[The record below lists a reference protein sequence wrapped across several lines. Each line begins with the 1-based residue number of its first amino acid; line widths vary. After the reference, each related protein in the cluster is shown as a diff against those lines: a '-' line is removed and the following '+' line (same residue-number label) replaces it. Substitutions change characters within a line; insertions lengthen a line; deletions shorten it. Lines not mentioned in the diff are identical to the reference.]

1 MSQAARTKRAARLLL
16 TAAMYTAIPT
26 AAAPPLQ
33 SRTGPARGA
42 GRPLPARRRRV
53 MELPADGEEQRKK
66 ITSAVLDSQELILWM
81 KATPSRAALPP
92 RS

>member
-1 MSQAARTKRAARLLL
+1 
-16 TAAMYTAIPT
+16 
-26 AAAPPLQ
+26 
-33 SRTGPARGA
+33 
-42 GRPLPARRRRV
+42 

-81 KATPSRAALPP
+81 KATPLRAALPP